1 MYFEQENFPKNGDLL
16 ETIFVQK
23 TGSQDGLYWILD
35 LRSFRVIGLSD
46 AQFHVTIVILQFEM
60 SLEHQRSNLLVLQLP
75 NWSLV
80 KIKCWFCQVT
90 TKILCM
96 GRFV

>member
-1 MYFEQENFPKNGDLL
+1 MYFEQENFPNNGDLK

-60 SLEHQRSNLLVLQLP
+60 SLEHQRSNLLVLQLQLQLEL
-75 NWSLV
+75 SEDKMLV
-80 KIKCWFCQVT
+80 LSSDDKF
-90 TKILCM
+90 
-96 GRFV
+96 FVHG

>member
-1 MYFEQENFPKNGDLL
+1 MYFEQENFPNNGDLK
-16 ETIFVQK
+16 ERIFVQK

-60 SLEHQRSNLLVLQLP
+60 SLEHQRSNLLVLQLQLQLEL
-75 NWSLV
+75 SEDKMLV
-80 KIKCWFCQVT
+80 LSSDDKF
-90 TKILCM
+90 
-96 GRFV
+96 FVHG